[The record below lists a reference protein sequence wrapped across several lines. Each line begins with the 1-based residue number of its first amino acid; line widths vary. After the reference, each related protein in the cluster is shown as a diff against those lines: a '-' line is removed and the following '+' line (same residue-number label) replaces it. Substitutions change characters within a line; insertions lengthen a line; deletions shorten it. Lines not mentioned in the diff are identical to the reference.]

1 MGNVNKR
8 LIEENEDKNAA
19 LTNLEHGLDT
29 KWISIGIVKV
39 AMDTLKRE
47 LRVFRIIEMRWKN
60 G

>member
-19 LTNLEHGLDT
+19 LTNLEQGLDT

-39 AMDTLKRE
+39 GYVYFKT
-47 LRVFRIIEMRWKN
+47 
-60 G
+60 